1 MGLFIVNLIVAAL
14 LLVQLMKA
22 KVSSDRGTN
31 AVTRFVRDSSAS
43 GMYRIVVI
51 LGVPST
57 LSCFVVGQIFGC
69 PYACLPTL
77 SIVVLSFV
85 MQFQSNK
92 SEQRVKDA
100 RVVTKTTGKVV
111 AATGASAVALG
122 CVATGVGAPAAAAI
136 VAGTS
141 GVMNVVD
148 KSMDQMTDVQGPDI
162 TKEDFAA
169 FNGVAGKISGI
180 NISNPEAFIEAAN
193 RAGIDTAGKD
203 LGEVASNVVKFAP
216 KAMLDEMPDG
226 LSVEEQAMRVM
237 GGNVK

>member
-1 MGLFIVNLIVAAL
+1 MVLFIINLIVAAIL
-14 LLVQLMKA
+14 LLRLMKA
-22 KVSSDRGTN
+22 KVSSGRGTN

-43 GMYRIVVI
+43 GMYRIVVMF
-51 LGVPST
+51 GASST
-57 LSCFVVGQIFGC
+57 VACFVFGLIFGC

-77 SIVVLSFV
+77 SVVVLSFV

-111 AATGASAVALG
+111 AATGTAAVA
-122 CVATGVGAPAAAAI
+122 VGATAAGVPVPVTKAL

-141 GVMNVVD
+141 GIMNVVD

-162 TKEDFAA
+162 SKDNFAA
-169 FNGVAGKISGI
+169 LNGVAEKISGI

-203 LGEVASNVVKFAP
+203 LGEVAGNVIKFAP

-237 GGNVK
+237 GGHVK